1 MAIFQDIKVE
11 VFDSCA
17 SYFRE
22 KMTNLLVPCYKTF
35 WLVGIGIR
43 FAVRVD
49 VNLLVCLEV
58 HNCGGFFL
66 SMILLLVKAYKVIS
80 EDT

>member
-43 FAVRVD
+43 FAVRMD
-49 VNLLVCLEV
+49 VNLLVYLEV

-66 SMILLLVKAYKVIS
+66 IYDLVAGKSI
-80 EDT
+80 